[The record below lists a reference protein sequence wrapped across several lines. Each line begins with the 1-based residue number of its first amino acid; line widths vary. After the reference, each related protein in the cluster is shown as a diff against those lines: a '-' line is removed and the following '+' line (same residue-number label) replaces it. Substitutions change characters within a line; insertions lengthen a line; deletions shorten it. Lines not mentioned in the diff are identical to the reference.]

1 MKIRWHGF
9 NTYLAVMLGLAL
21 LCGCQSTEGKRKK
34 QTAVLRVH
42 IEGDTRIP
50 DSTQPVPIYRENPVM
65 INIAKQSIL
74 NENLIKEAKV
84 VEVAGSFA
92 IQLQFD
98 HKGTLLLE
106 QLTGANKG
114 KHLAIFA
121 TFGIET
127 DTEKI
132 QSRWLA
138 APMIQKHIADGRLTF
153 TPDAT
158 REEADQIVIGLNNVA
173 KKEQIK
179 DPQW

>member
-9 NTYLAVMLGLAL
+9 NTYLAVMVGVAL

-42 IEGDTRIP
+42 VEGNLRLP
-50 DSTQPVPIYRENPVM
+50 DSTLAVPIYRQHPVM
-65 INIAKQSIL
+65 IDIEKQSAL

-84 VEVAGSFA
+84 VEMAGSFA
-92 IQLQFD
+92 LQIQFD
-98 HKGTLLLE
+98 HKGTMLLE

-121 TFGIET
+121 TFGIDT
-127 DTEKI
+127 KTEKI

-138 APMIQKHIADGRLTF
+138 APMIQKHIADGILTF

-173 KKEQIK
+173 KKEQIP
-179 DPQW
+179 DPKW